1 MLNKFQELTDATPS
15 ETLLLAIHAGLDLLQ
30 LHLLG
35 DRRPTV
41 LLDITQTLLN
51 LVEDGLTWQHLEK
64 TQPELMAKVKE
75 KFAAQRVQ

>member
-1 MLNKFQELTDATPS
+1 MLNKLQELTDATPA
-15 ETLLLAIHAGLDLLQ
+15 ETLLLAIHAGLDLMH

-35 DRRPTV
+35 DRRQTV